1 MEKTMDLPRAK
12 GWLLAAATF
21 VLAGCASSGA
31 PAPETQV
38 DLPASNAK
46 APAPP
51 EVIAESGG
59 MLAPSV
65 EAYALAEQVT
75 LDGTEMGTMWTFEN
89 PPLDYWAETYGFRP
103 TADWLEHARLSS
115 VRYGGGCS
123 ASFVSPDGL
132 VMTNHHCAR
141 GCVDAVANEGEDFL
155 VDGFKAK
162 SRSEERVCP
171 NLFLDQLI
179 EIDDITD
186 RVHGVAQA
194 GMTDEEI
201 SEAQASLSDELTAQC
216 EADSGL
222 ECQVVNL
229 FHGGQY
235 KMYKFRRFQPV
246 KLVFAPELQAGFF
259 GGDPDN
265 FVYPRYNLDISF
277 VRAYEADGTTPAS
290 TPHYF
295 EWDPDGA
302 AEGELVFVTGNPG
315 STARQITLSQYMYER
330 EIWHPMI
337 LDFFDQRLEILH
349 EIQRT
354 DPERGRAM
362 QNMIFGYEN
371 TQKLYR
377 GELKGLRS
385 TDLTAKKIRWEED
398 FKAAVAA
405 DPALMTEYG
414 DVWDNIAKIQ
424 TQKAML
430 APTVYMNNPG
440 FLGASQHLATAGMLQ
455 QYVTEMAK
463 PAGERSAQFQG
474 EAAQQMQGQLE
485 GASGFPMDQS
495 VGMLAGRLMLAEK
508 WLPADAPI
516 NGVVRPGESYEAAAT
531 RLINSSRI
539 ADPAFRAEIMAGGP
553 EAIAAANDPLLD
565 LVVEMREAQA
575 AALPAWSAA
584 NAAEEVQ
591 NERFAKALF
600 AVYGTD
606 LPPDA
611 TFTLRITDGVV
622 ERYRYNETFAP
633 AQTSIYG
640 FYARATEFN
649 NEMPWTMPDSWW
661 AAQDRVDMS
670 VPINFVSTNDIT
682 GGNSG
687 SPVIDRDAR
696 LVGIAFDGNP
706 ESLPNEFFFAAENG
720 RTVSVHSAGII
731 EALES
736 VYEMDA
742 LVREILGTK

>member
-1 MEKTMDLPRAK
+1 MDLPRTRR
-12 GWLLAAATF
+12 WLLAAATV

-38 DLPASNAK
+38 DLPATSAK

-51 EVIAESGG
+51 KVVAESGG
-59 MLAPSV
+59 ILTPSA
-65 EAYALAEQVT
+65 EAYALAEEVT

-155 VDGFKAK
+155 VNGFKAK

-186 RVHGVAQA
+186 RIHGVAQA

-201 SEAQASLSDELTAQC
+201 SEAQESLSEELSAQC

-235 KMYKFRRFQPV
+235 KIYKFRRYQPV

-265 FVYPRYNLDISF
+265 FVYPRYNLDITF
-277 VRAYEADGTTPAS
+277 VRAYQEDGTTPAS

-330 EIWHPMI
+330 EIFHPMI
-337 LDFFDQRLEILH
+337 LDFFDQRLEVLH

-377 GELKGLRS
+377 GELRGLRS
-385 TDLTAKKIRWEED
+385 TDLTARKIRWEND

-405 DPALMTEYG
+405 DPTLQAEYG
-414 DVWDNIAKIQ
+414 DVWDNLAKIQ
-424 TQKAML
+424 QQKAKL

-440 FLGASQHLATAGMLQ
+440 FLGASAHLASAGTLHM
-455 QYVTEMAK
+455 YVTEMAK
-463 PAGERSAQFQG
+463 PEAERNPQFQG
-474 EAAQQMQGQLE
+474 DAAAPIREQLAV
-485 GASGFPMDQS
+485 GSDFPMDQS

-516 NGVVRPGESYEAAAT
+516 NQVVRPGESYEAAAT
-531 RLINSSRI
+531 RLISSSRI
-539 ADPAFRAEIMAGGP
+539 ADPAFRMEMIEGGP

-565 LVVEMREAQA
+565 LATEMRTAQA
-575 AALPAWSAA
+575 AVLPAWGAA
-584 NAAEEVQ
+584 NSAEAVQ

-633 AQTSIYG
+633 AQTTIYG
-640 FYARATEFN
+640 YYARATEFD
-649 NEMPWTMPDSWW
+649 NEMPWTMPESWW
-661 AAQDRVDMS
+661 AAKDRVDMS

-731 EALES
+731 EALKS
-736 VYEMDA
+736 VYQMDA
-742 LVREILGTK
+742 LVKEILGTR

>member
-1 MEKTMDLPRAK
+1 MTMDMPRTK
-12 GWLLAAATF
+12 GWLLAAATL

-38 DLPASNAK
+38 DLPATSAK
-46 APAPP
+46 APPP
-51 EVIAESGG
+51 PKVVAESGG
-59 MLAPSV
+59 MLAPSA
-65 EAYALAEQVT
+65 EAYALAEAVT

-155 VDGFKAK
+155 VNGFKAK
-162 SRSEERVCP
+162 SRSDERVCP

-186 RVHGVAQA
+186 RIHGVAQA

-201 SEAQASLSDELTAQC
+201 SEAQASLSEELATQC

-235 KMYKFRRFQPV
+235 KMYKFQRFQPV

-265 FVYPRYNLDISF
+265 FVYPRYNLDITF

-385 TDLTAKKIRWEED
+385 TDLTAKKIRWEEE

-405 DPALMTEYG
+405 DPALQAEYG
-414 DVWDNIAKIQ
+414 DVWNNLSKIQ
-424 TQKAML
+424 QQKAKL

-463 PAGERSAQFQG
+463 PAAERSPQFQG
-474 EAAQQMQGQLE
+474 EAAGQMRGQLE
-485 GASGFPMDQS
+485 GASDFPMDQS

-516 NGVVRPGESYEAAAT
+516 NQVVRPGESYEAAAT

-539 ADPAFRAEIMAGGP
+539 SDPAFRAEMLAGGP
-553 EAIAAANDPLLD
+553 EAVAAANDPLLD
-565 LVVEMREAQA
+565 LVVEMRAAQA

-640 FYARATEFN
+640 YYARATEFD

-661 AAQDRVDMS
+661 AAKDRVDMS

-731 EALES
+731 EALKS
-736 VYEMDA
+736 VYQMDA
-742 LVREILGTK
+742 LVKEILGTK

>member
-1 MEKTMDLPRAK
+1 MDLPRTK
-12 GWLLAAATF
+12 RWLLAAAT
-21 VLAGCASSGA
+21 VMLAGCASSGA

-38 DLPASNAK
+38 DLPATNAK
-46 APAPP
+46 PPAPP
-51 EVIAESGG
+51 KVVAETGG
-59 MLAPSV
+59 MLTPSA
-65 EAYALAEQVT
+65 EAYALAEEVM

-103 TADWLEHARLSS
+103 SAEWLEHARLSS

-155 VDGFKAK
+155 VNGFQAR

-186 RVHGVAQA
+186 RIHGAARA
-194 GMTDEEI
+194 GMTDEQI
-201 SEAQASLSDELTAQC
+201 SEAQGALAEEIEETC
-216 EADSGL
+216 EADTDF

-235 KMYKFRRFQPV
+235 KLYKYRRFQPV

-265 FVYPRYNLDISF
+265 FVYPRYNLDITF
-277 VRAYEADGTTPAS
+277 VRAYQEDGTTPAS

-330 EIWHPMI
+330 EIFHPMI
-337 LDFFDQRLEILH
+337 LAFFDQRLEVLH

-377 GELKGLRS
+377 GELRGLRS
-385 TDLTAKKIRWEED
+385 PELTAKKIRWENE
-398 FKAAVAA
+398 FKAALAE
-405 DPALMTEYG
+405 DPALQAEYG
-414 DVWDNIAKIQ
+414 DVWDRLARIQ
-424 TQKAML
+424 QQKATL
-430 APTVYMNNPG
+430 APTVYMNNPA
-440 FLGASQHLATAGMLQ
+440 FLGASQHLATAGLLQ
-455 QYVTEMAK
+455 QYVEEMAR
-463 PAGERSAQFQG
+463 PEAERAGMFQG
-474 EAAQQMQGQLE
+474 ERAAQVRAQLE
-485 GASGFPMDQS
+485 GSEPFPMDQS
-495 VGMLAGRLMLAEK
+495 VGMLAGRLMLAEI
-508 WLPADAPI
+508 WLPADAPL
-516 NGVVRPGESYEAAAT
+516 NQAVRPGESYEAAAT
-531 RLINSSRI
+531 RLITSSRVG
-539 ADPAFRAEIMAGGP
+539 DPDFRREIIDGGA
-553 EAIAAANDPLLD
+553 EAIADANDPLLD
-565 LVVEMREAQA
+565 LAGEMRSAQA
-575 AALPAWSAA
+575 AAMPAWGAA
-584 NAAEEVQ
+584 NAAEDVQ

-640 FYARATEFN
+640 YYARATEFN

-742 LVREILGTK
+742 LVREILGTN

>member
-1 MEKTMDLPRAK
+1 
-12 GWLLAAATF
+12 
-21 VLAGCASSGA
+21 
-31 PAPETQV
+31 
-38 DLPASNAK
+38 
-46 APAPP
+46 
-51 EVIAESGG
+51 
-59 MLAPSV
+59 
-65 EAYALAEQVT
+65 
-75 LDGTEMGTMWTFEN
+75 
-89 PPLDYWAETYGFRP
+89 
-103 TADWLEHARLSS
+103 
-115 VRYGGGCS
+115 
-123 ASFVSPDGL
+123 
-132 VMTNHHCAR
+132 
-141 GCVDAVANEGEDFL
+141 
-155 VDGFKAK
+155 
-162 SRSEERVCP
+162 
-171 NLFLDQLI
+171 
-179 EIDDITD
+179 
-186 RVHGVAQA
+186 
-194 GMTDEEI
+194 
-201 SEAQASLSDELTAQC
+201 
-216 EADSGL
+216 
-222 ECQVVNL
+222 
-229 FHGGQY
+229 
-235 KMYKFRRFQPV
+235 
-246 KLVFAPELQAGFF
+246 
-259 GGDPDN
+259 
-265 FVYPRYNLDISF
+265 
-277 VRAYEADGTTPAS
+277 
-290 TPHYF
+290 
-295 EWDPDGA
+295 
-302 AEGELVFVTGNPG
+302 
-315 STARQITLSQYMYER
+315 
-330 EIWHPMI
+330 
-337 LDFFDQRLEILH
+337 
-349 EIQRT
+349 
-354 DPERGRAM
+354 
-362 QNMIFGYEN
+362 
-371 TQKLYR
+371 
-377 GELKGLRS
+377 
-385 TDLTAKKIRWEED
+385 
-398 FKAAVAA
+398 
-405 DPALMTEYG
+405 
-414 DVWDNIAKIQ
+414 
-424 TQKAML
+424 
-430 APTVYMNNPG
+430 VYMNNPG

-661 AAQDRVDMS
+661 AARDRVDMS

>member
-1 MEKTMDLPRAK
+1 MHLPRMK
-12 GWLLAAATF
+12 RWLMATAT
-21 VLAGCASSGA
+21 VALAGCASSGST
-31 PAPETQV
+31 PPETQV
-38 DLPASNAK
+38 DLPAANAK
-46 APAPP
+46 APPP
-51 EVIAESGG
+51 PGVVPETGSLLTPSAEA
-59 MLAPSV
+59 M
-65 EAYALAEQVT
+65 ALAEEVV

-103 TADWLEHARLSS
+103 SADWLEHARLSS

-123 ASFVSPDGL
+123 ASFVSADGL

-141 GCVDAVANEGEDFL
+141 GCVDAVAGEGEDFL
-155 VDGFKAK
+155 VNGFEAR
-162 SRSEERVCP
+162 SRSQERVCP

-186 RVHGVAQA
+186 RIHGVAQA
-194 GMTDEEI
+194 GMTNEEI
-201 SEAQASLSDELTAQC
+201 SEAQASLSEELTGQC
-216 EADSGL
+216 EANSDFQ
-222 ECQVVNL
+222 CQVVNL

-235 KMYKFRRFQPV
+235 KIYKFRRFQPV

-265 FVYPRYNLDISF
+265 FVYPRYNLDVTF

-290 TPHYF
+290 TPHFF

-377 GELKGLRS
+377 GELAGLRS
-385 TDLTAKKIRWEED
+385 TDLTAKKIRWEQE

-405 DPALMTEYG
+405 DPALQAEYG
-414 DVWDNIAKIQ
+414 DVWDNLAKIQ
-424 TQKAML
+424 QQKAML

-440 FLGASQHLATAGMLQ
+440 FLGASQHLATAGLLQ

-463 PAGERSAQFQG
+463 PDAERNPQFQG
-474 EAAQQMQGQLE
+474 DAAAQVRGQLAN
-485 GASGFPMDQS
+485 ASSFPMDQS
-495 VGMLAGRLMLAEK
+495 MGMLAGRLMLAST
-508 WLPADAPI
+508 WLPADAPL
-516 NGVVRPGESYEAAAT
+516 NQVVRPGESYEAAAT
-531 RLINSSRI
+531 RMINGSRI
-539 ADPAFRAEIMAGGP
+539 ADPAFRTEIMDGGP
-553 EAIAAANDPLLD
+553 DAIAAANDPLLD
-565 LVVEMREAQA
+565 LVAEMRAAQA
-575 AALPAWSAA
+575 TALPGWSSA

-640 FYARATEFN
+640 YYARATEFN
-649 NEMPWTMPDSWW
+649 NEMPWTMPQSWW
-661 AAQDRVDMS
+661 DAKDRVNMS

-731 EALES
+731 EALKN
-736 VYEMDA
+736 VYGMTE
-742 LVREILGTK
+742 LVNELLGGR

>member
-1 MEKTMDLPRAK
+1 MDLPRTRR
-12 GWLLAAATF
+12 WLLAAATV
-21 VLAGCASSGA
+21 VLAGCASSGT

-38 DLPASNAK
+38 DLPATNAK

-51 EVIAESGG
+51 KVAAESGG
-59 MLAPSV
+59 MLTPSA
-65 EAYALAEQVT
+65 EAYALAEEVT

-89 PPLDYWAETYGFRP
+89 PPMDYWAKTYGFRP
-103 TADWLEHARLSS
+103 SSDWLEHARLSS

-155 VDGFKAK
+155 VNGFQARSK
-162 SRSEERVCP
+162 SEERVCP

-179 EIDDITD
+179 EIEDITD
-186 RVHGVAQA
+186 RIHGAALA

-201 SEAQASLSDELTAQC
+201 SEAQSALADEISETC
-216 EADSGL
+216 EANTDF

-235 KMYKFRRFQPV
+235 KLYKYRRFQPV
-246 KLVFAPELQAGFF
+246 KLVFAPELQTGFF

-277 VRAYEADGTTPAS
+277 VRAYQEDGTTPAS

-330 EIWHPMI
+330 EIFHPMI
-337 LDFFDQRLEILH
+337 LAFFDQRLEVLH

-385 TDLTAKKIRWEED
+385 PELTAKKIRWEQD
-398 FKAAVAA
+398 FKAALAK
-405 DPALMTEYG
+405 DPALQAEYG
-414 DVWDNIAKIQ
+414 DVWDRLAKIQ
-424 TQKAML
+424 QQKAAL
-430 APTVYMNNPG
+430 APTVYMNNPS
-440 FLGASQHLATAGMLQ
+440 FLGASQHLATAGLLQ
-455 QYVTEMAK
+455 QYVAEMAK
-463 PAGERSAQFQG
+463 PEAERMGMFQG
-474 EAAQQMQGQLE
+474 EQVAQVRAQLE
-485 GASGFPMDQS
+485 GGEAFALDQS
-495 VGMLAGRLMLAEK
+495 VGMLAGRLMLADI
-508 WLPADAPI
+508 WLPADAPL
-516 NGVVRPGESYEAAAT
+516 NQVVRPGESYEAAAT
-531 RLINSSRI
+531 RLVNSSRVGN
-539 ADPAFRAEIMAGGP
+539 PAFRQEIMNGDV
-553 EAIAAANDPLLD
+553 EALADANDPLLA
-565 LVVEMREAQA
+565 LAGEMRAAQA
-575 AALPAWSAA
+575 AALPEWGAA

-640 FYARATEFN
+640 YYARATEFGN
-649 NEMPWTMPDSWW
+649 QMPWTMPKSWW
-661 AAQDRVDMS
+661 DAKDSVDMS

-731 EALES
+731 EALQS
-736 VYEMDA
+736 VYKMDA
-742 LVREILGTK
+742 LVKEILGTR

>member
-1 MEKTMDLPRAK
+1 MDLPRTRR
-12 GWLLAAATF
+12 WLLAAATV
-21 VLAGCASSGA
+21 VLAGCASSGT

-38 DLPASNAK
+38 DLPATNAK

-51 EVIAESGG
+51 KVAAESGG
-59 MLAPSV
+59 MLTPSA
-65 EAYALAEQVT
+65 EAYALAEEVT

-89 PPLDYWAETYGFRP
+89 PPMDYWAKTYGFRP
-103 TADWLEHARLSS
+103 SSDWLEHARLSS

-155 VDGFKAK
+155 VNGFQARSK
-162 SRSEERVCP
+162 SEERVCP

-179 EIDDITD
+179 EIEDITD
-186 RVHGVAQA
+186 RIHGAALA

-201 SEAQASLSDELTAQC
+201 SEAQGALADEISETC
-216 EADSGL
+216 EANTDF

-235 KMYKFRRFQPV
+235 KLYKYRRFQPV

-277 VRAYEADGTTPAS
+277 VRAYQEDGTTPAS

-330 EIWHPMI
+330 EIFHPMI
-337 LDFFDQRLEILH
+337 LAFFDQRLEVLH

-385 TDLTAKKIRWEED
+385 PELTAKKIRWEQD
-398 FKAAVAA
+398 FKAALAK
-405 DPALMTEYG
+405 DPALQAEYG
-414 DVWDNIAKIQ
+414 DVWDRLAKIQ
-424 TQKAML
+424 QQKAAL
-430 APTVYMNNPG
+430 APTVYMNNPS
-440 FLGASQHLATAGMLQ
+440 FLGASQHLATAGLLQ
-455 QYVTEMAK
+455 QYVAEMAK
-463 PAGERSAQFQG
+463 PEAERMGMFQG
-474 EAAQQMQGQLE
+474 EQVAQVRAQLE
-485 GASGFPMDQS
+485 GGEAFALDQS
-495 VGMLAGRLMLAEK
+495 VGMLAGRLMLADI
-508 WLPADAPI
+508 WLPADAPL
-516 NGVVRPGESYEAAAT
+516 NQVVRPGESYEAAAT
-531 RLINSSRI
+531 RLVNSSRVGN
-539 ADPAFRAEIMAGGP
+539 PAFRQEIMNGDV
-553 EAIAAANDPLLD
+553 EALADANDPLLA
-565 LVVEMREAQA
+565 LAGEMRAAQA
-575 AALPAWSAA
+575 AALPAWGAA

-640 FYARATEFN
+640 YYARATEFGN
-649 NEMPWTMPDSWW
+649 QMPWTMPKSWW
-661 AAQDRVDMS
+661 DAKDSVDMS

-731 EALES
+731 EALQS
-736 VYEMDA
+736 VYKMDA
-742 LVREILGTK
+742 LVKEILGTR

>member
-1 MEKTMDLPRAK
+1 MDLPRTRR
-12 GWLLAAATF
+12 WLLAAATV
-21 VLAGCASSGA
+21 VLAGCASSGT

-38 DLPASNAK
+38 DLPATNAK

-51 EVIAESGG
+51 KVAAESGG
-59 MLAPSV
+59 MLTPSA
-65 EAYALAEQVT
+65 EAYALAEEVT

-89 PPLDYWAETYGFRP
+89 PPMDYWAKTYGFRP
-103 TADWLEHARLSS
+103 SSDWLEHARLSS

-155 VDGFKAK
+155 VNGFQARSK
-162 SRSEERVCP
+162 SEERVCP

-179 EIDDITD
+179 EIEDITD
-186 RVHGVAQA
+186 RIHGAALA

-201 SEAQASLSDELTAQC
+201 SEAQGALADEISETC
-216 EADSGL
+216 EANTDF

-235 KMYKFRRFQPV
+235 KLYKYRRFQPV

-277 VRAYEADGTTPAS
+277 VRAYQEDGTTPAS

-330 EIWHPMI
+330 EIFHPMI
-337 LDFFDQRLEILH
+337 LAFFDQRLEVLH

-377 GELKGLRS
+377 GELRGLRS
-385 TDLTAKKIRWEED
+385 PELTAKKIRWEQD
-398 FKAAVAA
+398 FKAALAQ
-405 DPALMTEYG
+405 DPALQAEYG
-414 DVWDNIAKIQ
+414 DVWDRLAKIQ
-424 TQKAML
+424 QQKAAL
-430 APTVYMNNPG
+430 APTVYMNNPS
-440 FLGASQHLATAGMLQ
+440 FLGASQHLATAGLLQ
-455 QYVTEMAK
+455 QYVAEMAK
-463 PAGERSAQFQG
+463 PEAERMGMFQG
-474 EAAQQMQGQLE
+474 EQVAQVRAQLE
-485 GASGFPMDQS
+485 GGEAFALDQS
-495 VGMLAGRLMLAEK
+495 VGMLAGRLMLADI
-508 WLPADAPI
+508 WLPADAPL
-516 NGVVRPGESYEAAAT
+516 NQVVRPGESYEAAAT
-531 RLINSSRI
+531 RLVNSSRVGN
-539 ADPAFRAEIMAGGP
+539 PAFRQEIMNGDV
-553 EAIAAANDPLLD
+553 EALADANDPLLA
-565 LVVEMREAQA
+565 LAGEMRAAQA
-575 AALPAWSAA
+575 AALPAWGAA

-640 FYARATEFN
+640 FYARATEFGN
-649 NEMPWTMPDSWW
+649 QMPWTMPKSWW
-661 AAQDRVDMS
+661 DAKDSVDMS

-731 EALES
+731 EALQS
-736 VYEMDA
+736 VYKMDA
-742 LVREILGTK
+742 LVKEILGTR